1 VAGEHDISVERA
13 IELAIAAVFV
23 GDAESVP
30 VAESGGRLLAAD
42 VRATRDLPAAN
53 SSAMD
58 GWAVRAA
65 ETPGELRVVSESAA
79 GRATDI
85 PVGAGE
91 AIAISTGAVLPMGA
105 DAVARRE
112 IVDVDGATVRVQEA
126 VAPGRDVRQAGEVI
140 RASEVLLPD
149 GHRVMP
155 HEVGAIGAVGQAAVL
170 CAARPTIAILST
182 GAELI
187 PLGAPARDADVYDSS
202 RFGLAAQ
209 AHAAGVEVA
218 KTSSIGDDLTATIEA
233 LAAMLAGPAR
243 VVVTNGGMGGGAHDH
258 VRKAFEALGVETI
271 FLGVRAKPIR
281 PTFLGRQGERLVLGL
296 PGNPVSAAVAFHLF
310 ARPLLGLDHTWW
322 RAPILAD
329 VPSRPGRAELVLC
342 TETPEGLIPTPH
354 QAAHA
359 VTSLVGAS
367 AIVWIA
373 EDADSTVHGTP
384 VSFVRFG

>member
-1 VAGEHDISVERA
+1 MAGVHNISVDRA
-13 IELAIAAVFV
+13 IELAITAAFV
-23 GDAESVP
+23 GDVESVP
-30 VAESGGRLLAAD
+30 VAESSGRLLAAD
-42 VRATRDLPAAN
+42 VRATRDLPAVN

-65 ETPGELRVVSESAA
+65 ETPGEFRVVSESAA

-85 PVGAGE
+85 PVAAGE
-91 AIAISTGAVLPMGA
+91 AIAISTGAVLPTDA

-112 IVDVDGATVRVQEA
+112 IVDVDGATVRVREA

-140 RASEVLLPD
+140 RAGEMLLPD

-170 CAARPTIAILST
+170 CTARPTIAILST

-187 PLGAPARDADVYDSS
+187 PLGAPARDGDVYDSS

-209 AHAAGVEVA
+209 AHAVGVTVA

-243 VVVTNGGMGGGAHDH
+243 VLVTNGGMGGGAHDH

-281 PTFLGRQGERLVLGL
+281 PTFLGRHGKRLVLGL

-310 ARPLLGLDHTWW
+310 ARPLLGLVHRWW

-342 TETPEGLIPTPH
+342 TETPEGLVPTPH

-359 VTSLVGAS
+359 VTSLVDAT
-367 AIVWIA
+367 AVA
-373 EDADSTVHGTP
+373 CLPEDGDRTPAGTV
-384 VSFVRFG
+384 VRFTRLT